1 MNPMGIAGP
10 GWTPNSIQPNTGNPA
25 VNANVASYAVGADP
39 MNLTWPI
46 PTYTQPNYS
55 SAAVQTGGT
64 LL

>member
-10 GWTPNSIQPNTGNPA
+10 GWTPNYIQPNTGKPTVSADVANYSVGSNPM
-25 VNANVASYAVGADP
+25 G
-39 MNLTWPI
+39 LTWPI
-46 PTYTQPNYS
+46 PTYTQPNNP